1 MNNPMS
7 AEDRSILLD
16 IAMKSVAHG
25 VEHGSALSVY
35 PKEYSQA
42 LQEHRAAFVTLY
54 RSGRL
59 RGCIGSLEGWRPL
72 VRDVSENAYSSAFRD
87 SRFGPVKDWELSS
100 LKIKLSLLTAPQP
113 IQFVSEEDLLR
124 QFRPG
129 IDGLILRYGS
139 NRGTFL
145 PSVWENLPDK
155 QEFWA
160 HLKRKASLP
169 VSWWS
174 NQAQVSRYQSE
185 HIE

>member
-1 MNNPMS
+1 MS
-7 AEDRSILLD
+7 NRTQPEDRSTLLD
-16 IAMKSVAHG
+16 IAMKSIAHG
-25 VEHGSALSVY
+25 VEHGSAWPVH
-35 PKEYSQA
+35 PQEYTQA

-54 RSGRL
+54 RNDRL

-72 VRDVSENAYSSAFRD
+72 VRDVSENAYSAAFRD
-87 SRFGPVKDWELSS
+87 GRFSPVKDWELSS
-100 LKIKLSLLTAPQP
+100 LKIKLSLLTTPQP
-113 IQFVSEEDLLR
+113 MQFVSEEDLLR
-124 QFRPG
+124 QIRPG
-129 IDGLILRYGS
+129 IDGLVLRYGS

-145 PSVWENLPDK
+145 PSVWENLPNKRD
-155 QEFWA
+155 FWS